1 MALPAECTVLGVLHK
16 NATRKKVP
24 CWWKSQK
31 KAHTTREEREEE
43 TLNNY
48 TPFDVSPL
56 LFLIMLT
63 SYLVCNLC
71 CLTNSSVPNSKGIE
85 NTISNTLIFFL
96 SRKDSYNQSFQI
108 IFSMFEHNWACP
120 HQPNQFHKT
129 QLKVKLTLRWPT
141 VLAVL
146 GERERERCDS
156 NQFIASVSLQ

>member
-1 MALPAECTVLGVLHK
+1 MNVSKFNSKVCVHFVTSSFFFQVHHDGTALWWQPLFNDKKCREGERIKTVIIAESPKNPKSNSFQNTSARWCLPAECTVLGVLHK

-31 KAHTTREEREEE
+31 KAHTREEE

-71 CLTNSSVPNSKGIE
+71 CLTNSWVPNSKGIE
-85 NTISNTLIFFL
+85 NTRS
-96 SRKDSYNQSFQI
+96 
-108 IFSMFEHNWACP
+108 
-120 HQPNQFHKT
+120 
-129 QLKVKLTLRWPT
+129 
-141 VLAVL
+141 
-146 GERERERCDS
+146 
-156 NQFIASVSLQ
+156 